1 MHPADSRHSHKLLR
15 KMDEKNTLG
24 SRKEMD
30 SHHTSQV
37 KPHTACTRPPGGSTG
52 PHPSLH
58 ACEQRETSGEGRVL
72 ELPADPALSLPSPCT
87 SMCLQKEWKLGRL
100 ERRAQS
106 RVGSRDKLLPFC
118 SVGIT
123 PKR

>member
-1 MHPADSRHSHKLLR
+1 
-15 KMDEKNTLG
+15 
-24 SRKEMD
+24 MD
-30 SHHTSQV
+30 SHPPRQV
-37 KPHTACTRPPGGSTG
+37 VAHTAWTLTSGSSTG
-52 PHPSLH
+52 PHPSVH
-58 ACEQRETSGEGRVL
+58 VCEQRETSGEGRVL
-72 ELPADPALSLPSPCT
+72 QLPADPALSLPSPCT

-106 RVGSRDKLLPFC
+106 RVGSRDELLPFC